1 MKSKKNKSSIYR
13 ELRKNYQSYS
23 LALPALLYTFIFGY
37 LTLPYMAIAFQ
48 KFNYKK
54 GLFGSDWVGFDNFEF
69 FFASNRAWQ
78 VTFNTLRLNFFY
90 ILFST
95 LCAIVLAVLFNELKS
110 KMFAKITQSTILFPN
125 FLSWVI
131 ISYVIY
137 SLFASNYGIV
147 NQILEWFGIDPI
159 NWYSSPQYWVKIL
172 VSTAIWKDIG
182 ISLVIYLATIAGIDS
197 TLYEAAQI
205 DGANRWQQIRRI
217 TIPLLKPTVI
227 ILTLLSLGKIMYGNF
242 DMIYAIIKDNSLLYP
257 TVDVIDTYVFRTLRT
272 VGNPAQAM
280 AIGLYQSVV
289 GFILVFSVNWIV
301 KKLSPEDSLF

>member
-1 MKSKKNKSSIYR
+1 MKSKKNKLSFYR

-23 LALPALLYTFIFGY
+23 LAIPAFLYTFIFGY

-69 FFASNRAWQ
+69 FFASDRAWQ
-78 VTFNTLRLNFFY
+78 VTFNTIRLNLLY

-95 LCAIVLAVLFNELKS
+95 LCAIVLAVLFNELKG
-110 KMFAKITQSTILFPN
+110 KLFAKITQSTILFPN

-131 ISYVIY
+131 ISYVLY
-137 SLFASNYGIV
+137 SLFGSNFGIV
-147 NQILEWFGIDPI
+147 NQVLEWFGVDSVS
-159 NWYSSPQYWVKIL
+159 WYSSAQYWVQIL

-182 ISLVIYLATIAGIDS
+182 ISLVIYLAAITGIDS

-217 TIPLLKPTVI
+217 TLPLLKPTVI
-227 ILTLLSLGKIMYGNF
+227 ILTLLALGKIMYGNF
-242 DMIYAIIKDNSLLYP
+242 DMIYAIIKDNSMLYS

-301 KKLSPEDSLF
+301 KKVSPEDSLF